1 MCPRTSRSRRI
12 NIKQKEKETSRPQKI
27 REILR
32 DFTSE
37 KSLTI
42 LYAKDG
48 DRVNCVKIVSLQ
60 EKEMATHSSVLAW
73 RTKDYK

>member
-48 DRVNCVKIVSLQ
+48 DRMNRVKIVSLQ